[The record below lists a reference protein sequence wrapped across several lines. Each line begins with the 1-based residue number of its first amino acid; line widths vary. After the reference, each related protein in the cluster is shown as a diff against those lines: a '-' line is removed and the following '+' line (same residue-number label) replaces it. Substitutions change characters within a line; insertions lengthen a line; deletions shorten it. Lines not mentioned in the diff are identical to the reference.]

1 MGVLKDISVF
11 FMAEFRPILSQS
23 RGVLGPKNFLGPP
36 LWRGGAPPLSDP
48 LAPLGS
54 LRWLFPP
61 ILFTPGIMSDIRRSI
76 YVLYLLGHV
85 VVLLSNSMLIS
96 ASVAKGK
103 IMISASKFLRIC

>member
-1 MGVLKDISVF
+1 M
-11 FMAEFRPILSQS
+11 E
-23 RGVLGPKNFLGPP
+23 
-36 LWRGGAPPLSDP
+36 GGAPPLSDP

-85 VVLLSNSMLIS
+85 VVLISNSMLIS